1 CGGFGHLENGR
12 TFFRY
17 GGLCVTFSCNPGFR
31 MHGHRTSSCVSGQWV
46 RRPPLCVAPGCR
58 SPGKI
63 LHGNALMSPDGSLV
77 HFTCN
82 TGFGLFGS
90 PFLYC
95 KGKSW
100 NGSTPVCKELDIM
113 NLFQQKQTSLYK
125 PGMEL
130 NQDITDLKTRFN
142 PVAITA
148 AKETFLRS
156 SLPGAPHAKPQMIKD
171 VSEDLKRHP
180 NALESLWH
188 ERIIARARLEA
199 KGFEHTPNNMAEP
212 VTRAEPS
219 TPFALSSKPPTIMA
233 TSGINDQQEVSPTF
247 PNQTPPS
254 TLNAEHE
261 SGNCLTSTASMHHEI
276 PITPSQALGE
286 STWTNVDMTET
297 TADSARTYTQDAS
310 RVSSNVSKNNQLS
323 SHSRIKASADKD
335 ILQPLQVS
343 EGESSSV
350 APTSSIDFSHSEN
363 QPQTTFTPSSLPF
376 IPSGSQERERITS
389 AAGNGENF
397 PTTHIPVIP
406 LSTPDVITRDLNPKP
421 LPAGNAMADKDLLE
435 PSGGHIDEELY
446 DISSS
451 NSIHDQENATIK
463 QIVVNQTSGS
473 TTKPNDPVANSEISG
488 FAVSYGIKRRPDCPY
503 PPLPAHGTFY
513 FHTIPNPAPFQFKH
527 YIQYACY
534 AGYTLANG
542 DVYSYCLQDGQWSG
556 VTPKCIGLTPCVMNN
571 GGCSQVCRLNTHN
584 RAECRCDPG
593 FQLLGDQMT
602 CRDLD
607 ECVEGLHEC
616 QQVCEN
622 TFGSYRCSCTP
633 GFQLSFDRISCTDVN
648 ECMLPAGMARCGFGC
663 VNTPGSFHCL
673 CPAGYSA
680 NITDGQ
686 CEDINE
692 CEEMQH
698 HEQHKCEWRC
708 VNLPGTH
715 RCVCPRGYTWHPNGK
730 QCNDINECRLRNGG
744 CSHTCKNHRGGF
756 KCACPENSR
765 VSPYNRKTCQ
775 LV

>member
-17 GGLCVTFSCNPGFR
+17 GGLYVTFSCNPGFR

-46 RRPPLCVAPGCR
+46 RHPPLCVAPGCR

-63 LHGNALMSPDGSLV
+63 RHGNALMSPDGSLV

-130 NQDITDLKTRFN
+130 NQDITDLKTR
-142 PVAITA
+142 VAITA

-171 VSEDLKRHP
+171 VSEDLKKHP

-188 ERIIARARLEA
+188 ERIIARASLEA
-199 KGFEHTPNNMAEP
+199 RGFEHAPNNMAEP

-219 TPFALSSKPPTIMA
+219 DQPTFSRTTPFALTSKPPTIMA
-233 TSGINDQQEVSPTF
+233 TSGINDRQEVP
-247 PNQTPPS
+247 PTPPS
-254 TLNAEHE
+254 TPKGEHE

-286 STWTNVDMTET
+286 STWTKVDMIET
-297 TADSARTYTQDAS
+297 TADSAKPYTQDAS
-310 RVSSNVSKNNQLS
+310 RVSSNISKNNQLS
-323 SHSRIKASADKD
+323 RHLRIKASVDED
-335 ILQPLQVS
+335 ILEPLQVS
-343 EGESSSV
+343 EEESSSV
-350 APTSSIDFSHSEN
+350 APTSSIDFSRSEN

-376 IPSGSQERERITS
+376 IPSGSQEREWITS
-389 AAGNGENF
+389 AAGDGDNF
-397 PTTHIPVIP
+397 PTTHIPVIQ
-406 LSTPDVITRDLNPKP
+406 STPDVTTRDLYPKP
-421 LPAGNAMADKDLLE
+421 LPAGNAMANKDLLE
-435 PSGGHIDEELY
+435 PSGGHIDKELY

-451 NSIHDQENATIK
+451 NSIHDQENATVK
-463 QIVVNQTSGS
+463 QIVVNQTSGF
-473 TTKPNDPVANSEISG
+473 TTKPNDPVDNSEISG

-556 VTPKCIGLTPCVMNN
+556 VTPKCIGLTPCAMNN
-571 GGCSQVCRLNTHN
+571 GGCSQVCRLNAHN

-593 FQLLGDQMT
+593 FQLLGDQRT

-648 ECMLPAGMARCGFGC
+648 ECTLPAGMARCVFGC

-692 CEEMQH
+692 CDEMQL

-775 LV
+775 PV